1 MAEEKIFFDYG
12 GVTVTNMRFIVK
24 PQIFAMSNITSV
36 KASEQ
41 EPSRLRPVVLIAAG
55 AFSLLGNVLVGI
67 VLAGIGIGW
76 LLKQK
81 TMYHVMLTTAGGEI
95 SALRSDQ
102 RQYVEK
108 VVKAVDDAILARG

>member
-1 MAEEKIFFDYG
+1 MAEERIFFDYG

-24 PQIFAMSNITSV
+24 PQTFAMSNITSV

-41 EPSRLRPVVLIAAG
+41 KPSRLRPVVLIAAG

-67 VLAGIGIGW
+67 VLAGIGIAW
-76 LLKQK
+76 LLKQT

-95 SALRSDQ
+95 SALRSEQ

-108 VVKAVDDAILARG
+108 VVKAVNDAILARG